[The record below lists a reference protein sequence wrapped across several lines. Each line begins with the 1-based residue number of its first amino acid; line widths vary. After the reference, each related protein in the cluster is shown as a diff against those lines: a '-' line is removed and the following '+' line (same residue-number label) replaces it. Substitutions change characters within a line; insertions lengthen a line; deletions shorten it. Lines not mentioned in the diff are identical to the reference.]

1 MNDLMT
7 KSFLSYVDLKKQA
20 TKDLET
26 GLDLEMGQLD
36 SSDEENLSKFFEE
49 IAAVKA
55 DMEEINYLLVDLQDL
70 NEETKSAQSPKILCG
85 LRDRINSDMVMV
97 LRKAKIIKTRL
108 ESLDKSNIGNRILY
122 KEGSYIDRTRISITN
137 GLRIKLK
144 DMMNDFQC
152 LRQKIVDDHKER
164 LRRRYQSLTGEKP
177 SDDAIEKMVSEN
189 GLVGVSEKGEI
200 LEENRVR
207 DDAVKEV
214 QRSLVEL
221 HKVFLDMAVMVEVQ
235 GEKMNNIEE
244 NVVGAGV
251 YVSGAA
257 NELDRASRLKKRRTW
272 ACWIGIVVLL
282 FLLVCLVAVWF

>member
-1 MNDLMT
+1 MT

-26 GLDLEMGQLD
+26 GPDLEMGQLD
-36 SSDEENLSKFFEE
+36 PSDEDNLSKFFEE
-49 IAAVKA
+49 VGAVKA

-70 NEETKSAQSPKILCG
+70 NEETKSAQSPKILRG

-108 ESLDKSNIGNRILY
+108 ESLDKSNIANRSFY
-122 KEGSYIDRTRISITN
+122 KEGSHIDRTRISVTN

-144 DMMNDFQC
+144 DMVNDFQC
-152 LRQKIVDDHKER
+152 LRQKIVDDHKEG
-164 LRRRYQSLTGEKP
+164 LKRRYQSVTGEKP
-177 SDDAIEKMVSEN
+177 SDEAIEKMVSEN
-189 GLVGVSEKGEI
+189 GLVGVFEEKGEI
-200 LEENRVR
+200 LEENR
-207 DDAVKEV
+207 
-214 QRSLVEL
+214 RSLVEL

-251 YVSGAA
+251 YVSGASK
-257 NELDRASRLKKRRTW
+257 ELDRASRLKKRRTW
-272 ACWIGIVVLL
+272 ACWIGVLVL
-282 FLLVCLVAVWF
+282 VFLLVCLVAVWF